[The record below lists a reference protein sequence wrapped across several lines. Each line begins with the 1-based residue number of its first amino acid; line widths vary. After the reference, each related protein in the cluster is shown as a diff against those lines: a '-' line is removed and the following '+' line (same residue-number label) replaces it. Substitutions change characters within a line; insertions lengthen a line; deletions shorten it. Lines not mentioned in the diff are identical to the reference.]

1 MVKSPLRNGLLH
13 ASFLNLN
20 FSSLHSISTVMKSKE
35 TDNWGQ
41 KEILAEMGKQ
51 IRLKR
56 YLSNISISFAA
67 FNTGLSRSTIHRI
80 ENGDPGVSIGAIYKL
95 LVQIGEEK
103 NLLNLAGVNEIVEA
117 LVENKVLRRPRAK
130 KRKPGR
136 TIELG
141 QSHMKELMT

>member
-1 MVKSPLRNGLLH
+1 
-13 ASFLNLN
+13 
-20 FSSLHSISTVMKSKE
+20 MKSKE

-130 KRKPGR
+130 KKPGR